1 MKQLLSLLLFCFV
14 SFACHAQV
22 DTTLLKK
29 ATELFSTGDY
39 EQSLAVFQKTLKQ
52 ALQSDDKKRA
62 VRIYFNIGKIYGQ
75 LGKPLESLQS
85 YQSSEKMAEEMGDQS
100 SKAKALNNIG
110 ALYREQKNFS
120 QALMYHAQAESIALV
135 IKDSLTIA
143 DCANNKGIV
152 FEMQKK
158 FDTAAAY
165 YRIALDIY
173 KKINNTQR
181 VSIALNNLG
190 VMYKQ
195 MGRYAEATDC
205 YKQALIIAE
214 GSGDKFVIAANNV
227 NIASVMNMT
236 KDFEAALPY
245 NNKGFVIAEE
255 IGALDILVAA
265 SDNMAVE
272 YAGLNNYTKAYE
284 WQQKLTTYNDSLINI
299 ERNKQ
304 MADAEAKYQTAQ
316 KEKLIQEQKFQ
327 LTKKNYWIFGSLG
340 VFILIC
346 LLGYSNYRRYRLRQA
361 TKFQEAI
368 IKQQDLSTKAV
379 LEAEENERKRI
390 AQELHD
396 GVGQMMSAAKMNLSA
411 FESDIQLTN
420 EKQKIAYE
428 KIVSLVDESCKE
440 VRSVSHQM
448 MPNAL
453 LKKGLANAIREFVDK
468 IDSRVLKVELYS
480 EGLNDR
486 IDANA
491 ETVLYRVVQECVNNV
506 IKHSGANHLD
516 ISLIKDI
523 DGISIT
529 IEDNGKGFDVDQK
542 EKEDGMGLKN
552 MLTRIEYLKG
562 TIEFNSTPS
571 KGTLVAIHV
580 PI

>member
-1 MKQLLSLLLFCFV
+1 M
-14 SFACHAQV
+14 
-22 DTTLLKK
+22 LLKE
-29 ATELFSTGDY
+29 ATELFNTGEY
-39 EQSLAVFQKTLKQ
+39 EQSLTIFQKTLR
-52 ALQSDDKKRA
+52 QSLESGDKKRA

-75 LGKPLESLQS
+75 LGKPLESLQN
-85 YQSSEKMAEEMGDQS
+85 YQQSEKLAEDIGDRS

-120 QALMYHAQAESIALV
+120 QALNYHAQAEEIAYA

-152 FEMQKK
+152 HEMEKR
-158 FDTAAAY
+158 FDTATAY
-165 YRIALDIY
+165 YKTALDIY

-195 MGRYAEATDC
+195 MGKYAEAIDC
-205 YKQALIIAE
+205 YKQALVIAE
-214 GSGDKFVIAANNV
+214 RSNDQFVIAANNV
-227 NIASVMNMT
+227 NISSVLNKMNKYSEGLEYNT
-236 KDFEAALPY
+236 KGIA
-245 NNKGFVIAEE
+245 IAES

-265 SDNMAVE
+265 ADNMAVE
-272 YAGLNNYTKAYE
+272 YAGMNNFAKAYE
-284 WQQKLTTYNDSLINI
+284 WQQKYSAYSDSLINI

-316 KEKLIQEQKFQ
+316 KEKLIQQQKFQ
-327 LTKKNYWIFGSLG
+327 LTKKNYWLFGSIGALS
-340 VFILIC
+340 LIC
-346 LLGYSNYRRYRLRQA
+346 LLGYTNYRRYKLRQE
-361 TKFQEAI
+361 TKLQEAVI
-368 IKQQDLSTKAV
+368 RQQDLSTKAI

-411 FESDIQLTN
+411 FESDIQLKN
-420 EKQKIAYE
+420 EQQKLAYE

-480 EGLNDR
+480 EGLNER
-486 IDANA
+486 VAANT

-516 ISLIKDI
+516 ISLIKDA

-529 IEDNGKGFDVDQK
+529 IEDNGKGFDVRSK
-542 EKEDGMGLKN
+542 ENEEGMGLKN
-552 MLTRIEYLKG
+552 MRTRIEYLKG
-562 TIEFNSTPS
+562 SIEFDSTPA

-580 PI
+580 PV